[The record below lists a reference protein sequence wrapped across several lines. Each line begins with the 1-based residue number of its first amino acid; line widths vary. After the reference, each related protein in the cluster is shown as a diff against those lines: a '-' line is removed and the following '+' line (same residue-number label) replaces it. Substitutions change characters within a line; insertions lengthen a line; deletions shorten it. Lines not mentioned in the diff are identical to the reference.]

1 MADDQQ
7 QPPDEPRDAAGESP
21 DRAEA
26 GQTRRMPT
34 ASPGDGTRAGPAASP
49 GDETKVMPAGGDDI
63 EAMPAGDDETKVTPA
78 GDETEVMPAVS
89 AGDDTKVMPAA
100 GPPRAGDTAVFPS
113 ASSWSGRAGVP
124 PPSAVVVRDDITA
137 EEEIPAERR
146 WWMPVLIGLLAL
158 ALLALLGTG
167 LWLILRA
174 QDDSAPVTP
183 AVTPGGSATPTPTPP
198 SPSPSDTP
206 SAAPTTV
213 SPSAPAQV
221 VVPRL
226 VGLDSATAQSIL
238 DTLGLSY
245 RITARPDPG
254 AQPGTVLETDPPEGS
269 VVREGTPI
277 TVVVAAAAPSPS
289 PPSPVVPSPALPSPT
304 PSR

>member
-7 QPPDEPRDAAGESP
+7 QPPDEPRDAAGGSP

-26 GQTRRMPT
+26 DQTRT
-34 ASPGDGTRAGPAASP
+34 TPAASP
-49 GDETKVMPAGGDDI
+49 GDETEVRPAR
-63 EAMPAGDDETKVTPA
+63 
-78 GDETEVMPAVS
+78 DETEVMPAGDDTEVMPAGDETRVMPAES
-89 AGDDTKVMPAA
+89 AGDDTEVMPAA
-100 GPPRAGDTAVFPS
+100 GPPRPGDTAVFPS

-137 EEEIPAERR
+137 EEDFPAERR

-198 SPSPSDTP
+198 SPSRPGTP
-206 SAAPTTV
+206 SAAPTTG
-213 SPSAPAQV
+213 SPSVPAQV

-238 DTLGLSY
+238 DTLGLRY
-245 RITARPDPG
+245 RITARPDPS
-254 AQPGTVLETDPPEGS
+254 ARPGTVLETDPPEGS

-289 PPSPVVPSPALPSPT
+289 PPSPVLPSPALPSPT